1 MDYFVVVI
9 VGILHGSATTHLA
22 YMTQLSQSTLPGS
35 VMGTNEN
42 YGLDD
47 LHSDDSTDE
56 EDEPRKPI
64 PSWAHE
70 KNLEATIAV
79 QEDRPLNAS
88 MAVFSGGSY
97 PVDLG
102 KIFKR
107 KRQRF
112 FKRTSSAHWSSP
124 PTS

>member
-1 MDYFVVVI
+1 
-9 VGILHGSATTHLA
+9 
-22 YMTQLSQSTLPGS
+22 MTQLSNNNHPSGADQ
-35 VMGTNEN
+35 N

-64 PSWAHE
+64 PSWAQGE
-70 KNLEATIAV
+70 NLKAIIAE
-79 QEDRPLNAS
+79 QEDRPLNSS
-88 MAVFSGGSY
+88 MAVFSGSSD
-97 PVDLG
+97 PVDLT

-112 FKRTSSAHWSSP
+112 FKRTSSAQWSSP
-124 PTS
+124 PAS